1 MKKLKLFQ
9 CPDISRTHHE
19 MSLLVIKKNDLI
31 AEQIALG
38 KKLSENNAQKFELVD
53 NYLDQVNRALRKLDL
68 KIVYE
73 FYEEKIVTQGP
84 DDIKYH
90 AYFKFFDD
98 DEIRK
103 SQKVNIYFVPEVRL
117 EQLEAF
123 LVRVKPLIQRKE
135 FKVFLEKGIL
145 EHRKTKGVSK
155 I

>member
-9 CPDISRTHHE
+9 CPGSSRTHHE
-19 MSLLVIKKNDLI
+19 MSLLVRKNDGLI
-31 AEQIALG
+31 AEQIAIG
-38 KKLSENNAQKFELVD
+38 KRLRENNAQKFELVD
-53 NYLDQVNRALRKLDL
+53 NYLDQVNRALRKPDL

-123 LVRVKPLIQRKE
+123 LVKVKPLIQRKE
-135 FKVFLEKGIL
+135 FKVFLEEGIL